1 MRETKESKR
10 ERFGASFMDMIKKL
24 RRKFILVATVG
35 VVIIVA
41 GALGLINTISYMR
54 MEAQVETIL
63 SYISQNGGKVPLY
76 TSPKETSWFGETDW
90 SQNTPDFSYQLRYF
104 SILVDDEG
112 YARDINIANIA
123 AFTKEEAIQY
133 ARTTVAK
140 GQPQG
145 FFEKNKASYGY
156 MITPQPNGDYLIVIM
171 DCTRDVA
178 AVRTFMRYSLW
189 FGVGCIIL
197 YVVIL
202 AALCNLA
209 IKPFIRN
216 MENQKRFITNA
227 GHELKTPI
235 AIISANTEALELIS
249 GKSQWTE
256 NILKQVQR
264 LSKLINDLIMLSKMD
279 EQKQELV
286 IEDVNVSELAAA
298 VAESFQMVAQEA
310 GKTIST
316 EIVPGVVVR
325 SDSKR
330 LYTLVNILMDNA
342 VKYCDDGGAIAVS
355 VTTAKKQKGALVAI
369 SNTYADGAN
378 MDYSHFFERFYRGDE
393 SHNSQKAGY
402 GIGLSMAEELAQLLK
417 GKLGVAYKDGAITF
431 TIRLNS

>member
-1 MRETKESKR
+1 
-10 ERFGASFMDMIKKL
+10 
-24 RRKFILVATVG
+24 
-35 VVIIVA
+35 
-41 GALGLINTISYMR
+41 
-54 MEAQVETIL
+54 
-63 SYISQNGGKVPLY
+63 
-76 TSPKETSWFGETDW
+76 
-90 SQNTPDFSYQLRYF
+90 
-104 SILVDDEG
+104 
-112 YARDINIANIA
+112 
-123 AFTKEEAIQY
+123 
-133 ARTTVAK
+133 
-140 GQPQG
+140 
-145 FFEKNKASYGY
+145 

-286 IEDVNVSELAAA
+286 IEDVNVSELAAS

-316 EIVPGVVVR
+316 EIAPAVVVR

-355 VTTAKKQKGALVAI
+355 VTTAKSRRALSWRFPIPTPMEPIWITPI
-369 SNTYADGAN
+369 SSSA
-378 MDYSHFFERFYRGDE
+378 
-393 SHNSQKAGY
+393 
-402 GIGLSMAEELAQLLK
+402 
-417 GKLGVAYKDGAITF
+417 F
-431 TIRLNS
+431 TAATNPTTAKKPATASACPWRRNWPSF

>member
-1 MRETKESKR
+1 
-10 ERFGASFMDMIKKL
+10 MDMIKKL

-41 GALGLINTISYMR
+41 GALGRINTISYMR

-104 SILVDDEG
+104 SILVDGEG

-235 AIISANTEALELIS
+235 AIISANAEAIEMLN
-249 GKSQWTE
+249 GQSQWTDS
-256 NILKQVQR
+256 ILKQVRR
-264 LSKLINDLIMLSKMD
+264 LSNLIQDLILLSKMGERSQVD
-279 EQKQELV
+279 LV
-286 IEDVNVSELAAA
+286 ITDVNFSDTVKTVSD
-298 VAESFQMVAQEA
+298 SFQQLAIDAE
-310 GKTIST
+310 KTLTTAIT
-316 EIVPGVVVR
+316 DNVR
-325 SDSKR
+325 LKGDSKC
-330 LYTLVNILMDNA
+330 LYELVNILVDNA
-342 VKYCDDGGAIAVS
+342 VKYCDDGGSIEV
-355 VTTAKKQKGALVAI
+355 ALRRSRLGNGVVLDV
-369 SNTYADGAN
+369 SNTYVDGAN
-378 MDYSHFFERFYRGDE
+378 VDYSRFFERFYRGDV

-402 GIGLSMAEELAQLLK
+402 GIGLSMAEELTKLMGGKIFATYK
-417 GKLGVAYKDGAITF
+417 GDRITF
-431 TIRLNS
+431 TVRLG